1 MQGALLGAE
10 HVGFVPTMG
19 ALHEGHAS
27 LIRASKAEC
36 KTTVLSIFVN
46 PLQFN
51 NVDDLAKYP
60 RVEERDFQLAEHLG
74 VDVVFVPTAEE
85 LVQGVAT
92 QVQVSDVSRQWEGEH
107 RPGHFEGVATI
118 VLKLFNIVRP
128 DYSFF
133 GLKDLQQCA
142 VIQRMVRDLNVPTQL
157 KFCETIR
164 EEDGLAMSSR
174 NERFSAEQRIF
185 LSVLPQV
192 LRQAVLDLKS
202 GVLPQ
207 KALSDA
213 KVELEKAG
221 FSLDYLAI
229 VNPETMQP
237 EDNRI
242 ENSRLIFAG
251 EIFGVR
257 LIDNMPVA

>member
-1 MQGALLGAE
+1 
-10 HVGFVPTMG
+10 
-19 ALHEGHAS
+19 
-27 LIRASKAEC
+27 
-36 KTTVLSIFVN
+36 
-46 PLQFN
+46 
-51 NVDDLAKYP
+51 
-60 RVEERDFQLAEHLG
+60 
-74 VDVVFVPTAEE
+74 
-85 LVQGVAT
+85 
-92 QVQVSDVSRQWEGEH
+92 
-107 RPGHFEGVATI
+107 
-118 VLKLFNIVRP
+118 
-128 DYSFF
+128 
-133 GLKDLQQCA
+133 
-142 VIQRMVRDLNVPTQL
+142 MVRDLNVPTQL